1 MPLHTTTM
9 EFTTSGD
16 SEIVDITQHVQE
28 ELFNSPLCDGLV
40 TVFVP
45 GSTGGV
51 LTLEFEPG
59 LVRDLKEAFERL
71 APRGAPYHHDR
82 TWRDGNGH
90 AHVRASLVGPSLS
103 VPFKQRRLTLGT
115 WQQIAFVDFDN
126 RPRRRILIL
135 QMMGERGFLED
146 EPE

>member
-1 MPLHTTTM
+1 MPLHTTTL
-9 EFTTSGD
+9 EFSTRGD
-16 SEIVDITQHVQE
+16 SEIIDITGSVQE
-28 ELFNSPLCDGLV
+28 ELDSSPMSEGLV

-51 LTLEFEPG
+51 MTLEFEPG

-71 APRGAPYHHDR
+71 APRGTSYHHDR
-82 TWRDGNGH
+82 AWGDGNGH

-103 VPFKQRRLTLGT
+103 VPFKDRRLSLGT

-126 RPRRRILIL
+126 RPRRRVLIL
-135 QMMGERGFLED
+135 QIMGE
-146 EPE
+146 